1 MISMGIQN
9 TISML
14 APVSVRVGLALL
26 ATVLLA
32 GCGSTPGKPE
42 NPQELPECGWL
53 PNCINTQSGRGVQA
67 GEPIAA
73 DAGQWQQLRVWIAQ
87 QEDWTITIDDDNFMQ
102 AVVTTPLLEFRDDVQ
117 LLYVPDD
124 RLVHVRSSS
133 RVGLSDLGTNA
144 RRVETL
150 REQVRP

>member
-1 MISMGIQN
+1 
-9 TISML
+9 
-14 APVSVRVGLALL
+14 
-26 ATVLLA
+26 
-32 GCGSTPGKPE
+32 
-42 NPQELPECGWL
+42 
-53 PNCINTQSGRGVQA
+53 
-67 GEPIAA
+67 
-73 DAGQWQQLRVWIAQ
+73 VWIAQ

-133 RVGLSDLGTNA
+133 QVGLSDLGTNA

>member
-9 TISML
+9 TISVL
-14 APVSVRVGLALL
+14 APVSVRVGLTLL

-32 GCGSTPGKPE
+32 GCSSTPGKPG

-67 GEPIAA
+67 GEPVAA

-133 RVGLSDLGTNA
+133 QVGLSDLGTNA

>member
-1 MISMGIQN
+1 
-9 TISML
+9 
-14 APVSVRVGLALL
+14 
-26 ATVLLA
+26 
-32 GCGSTPGKPE
+32 
-42 NPQELPECGWL
+42 
-53 PNCINTQSGRGVQA
+53 
-67 GEPIAA
+67 
-73 DAGQWQQLRVWIAQ
+73 VWIAQ
-87 QEDWTITIDDDNFMQ
+87 QEDWTISIDDDNFMQ

-133 RVGLSDLGTNA
+133 QVGLSDLGTNA